1 MHRILLR
8 SFVIDVPTDVNEPE
22 REFWTAALAAHQR
35 PAKVY
40 PEYHVLED
48 GATPN
53 SVAVQDIGTA
63 AARVHFDVES
73 SDIEAEVSRL
83 LGLGA
88 QLVERHAEWVV
99 LRDPAGLLFCV
110 TQGEGEDFE
119 RAAKPVG

>member
-8 SFVIDVPTDVNEPE
+8 SFVIDVPTDVNERE
-22 REFWTAALAAHQR
+22 RDFWTSALAARQR

-40 PEYHVLED
+40 PEYHVLET

-53 SVAVQDIGTA
+53 AVAVQDIGSSP
-63 AARVHFDVES
+63 ARVHFDMES
-73 SDIEAEVSRL
+73 DDVEAEVSRL

-88 QLVERHAEWVV
+88 ELVERHVEWVV

-110 TQGEGEDFE
+110 TEGEGDDFE
-119 RAAKPVG
+119 AGAREVE